1 MHTETWFQR
10 RSARG
15 LTMIELLT
23 VVALLGLI
31 VAVVVAFVFPSDDRR
46 VKLEA
51 EKLAAYLERA
61 GGDAKMT
68 EGAVRVAFVF
78 DDGAYHREVATMGAR
93 ISDLAWRED
102 ERVKP
107 DRIKAPVRILG
118 VEVTDVGALES
129 GTAWLVWEDTKTR
142 GGVVVIGLN
151 EAIWSVVVDPKNG
164 GVKLERG
171 RVAAPA
177 GGEGF
182 KRSLP
187 RAELT
192 SLTDGTEVDPGA
204 LQRLIDN
211 IPTGPRTE
219 SEVGDAPP
227 ANTGGTPAP
236 AAGGSLGAPDP
247 PPPINQFPPEPP
259 PPPSPATE
267 PPPPEEPPEG
277 GEPAPPTEPPSEPPG
292 DPCAQFQCPEKH
304 GLAQMCVT
312 SPGEDSTEK
321 PRCVP
326 DVRGKAYLANNF
338 RLAGFLRDYPQ
349 ADLAEEVISVVLND
363 FSYKFMLVFP
373 AQGAAS
379 RGFSALDFSN
389 HLVQGAQQVSG
400 RRYRGMQNLTTS
412 TRARVILDAPEST
425 NDDESGAIAAWY
437 MWPQVDTTVTV
448 AAGGQLRK
456 QRGDFTLTVPFVR
469 NGEPCFWRMTTVI
482 GIVTV
487 LLPIDDTHHK
497 LGAILKT
504 CLGAARANIPLGGSV
519 GGATTLSGFLET
531 ISEPLCDSN
540 GDEDPDGWPIEVFAQ
555 MQPVEFGDDPA
566 RYESAP
572 ISPACN

>member
-187 RAELT
+187 RAELA

-219 SEVGDAPP
+219 SEAGEPP
-227 ANTGGTPAP
+227 PPTGGTPAP

-247 PPPINQFPPEPP
+247 PPPITQFPPEPP
-259 PPPSPATE
+259 PPPSPATDA
-267 PPPPEEPPEG
+267 PPEEPPEG

-448 AAGGQLRK
+448 AAGGQLRT

>member
-68 EGAVRVAFVF
+68 EGAVRVAFAF
-78 DDGAYHREVATMGAR
+78 DDGDYHREVATMGAR

-102 ERVKP
+102 ERVRP
-107 DRIKAPVRILG
+107 DRIKAPVRILA

-151 EAIWSVVVDPKNG
+151 ESVWSVVVDPKNG
-164 GVKLERG
+164 AVRLERG
-171 RVAAPA
+171 RIAAPA

-219 SEVGDAPP
+219 SEIGDTPP
-227 ANTGGTPAP
+227 PNTGGTPVP
-236 AAGGSLGAPDP
+236 AAGGSLVPPDS
-247 PPPINQFPPEPP
+247 PPPIFPPEPP
-259 PPPSPATE
+259 LPPPTA
-267 PPPPEEPPEG
+267 PPPEEPPETG
-277 GEPAPPTEPPSEPPG
+277 GEPAPPTEPPAEPSEPPG
-292 DPCAQFQCPEKH
+292 DPCAQFQCPDKH

-363 FSYKFMLVFP
+363 FSYKFMLAFP

-389 HLVQGAQQVSG
+389 HLVQGARQVSG
-400 RRYRGMQNLTTS
+400 RTYRGMQNLTTS

-425 NDDESGAIAAWY
+425 NEDESGAIAAWY
-437 MWPQVDTTVTV
+437 MWPQIDTTVTV
-448 AAGGQLRK
+448 AAGGQLRT
-456 QRGDFTLTVPFVR
+456 QRGDFTLTVPFTR

-482 GIVTV
+482 GIVAV
-487 LLPIDDTHHK
+487 LLPIDDGHHK

-555 MQPVEFGDDPA
+555 MQAVEFADDPA
-566 RYESAP
+566 RYEGAP